1 MGSSAGLLRTF
12 MYLGAMVA
20 SAANG
25 AFLDAGA
32 DTAGLHRLAVFML
45 VVAALFLLVS
55 LLDRTLGRIGRDTPT
70 PETEPESHP

>member
-1 MGSSAGLLRTF
+1 
-12 MYLGAMVA
+12 MVA

-25 AFLDAGA
+25 TFLDAGA